1 MGGGGLDN
9 LRETR
14 GWGERMRARRADR
27 EDSGN
32 DNWKTKEKRWKDE
45 SRALRRVEERE
56 RERERE
62 EEEFWPGGRRTGGED
77 EGRRKKEPR
86 NTTVIAVVQ

>member
-56 RERERE
+56 RERGKKRSSGPE
-62 EEEFWPGGRRTGGED
+62 EEEQGERTRGGG
-77 EGRRKKEPR
+77 KKSRGTP
-86 NTTVIAVVQ
+86 Q

>member
-56 RERERE
+56 RERGKKRSSGPE
-62 EEEFWPGGRRTGGED
+62 EEEQGERTRGGGKK
-77 EGRRKKEPR
+77 GRGTP
-86 NTTVIAVVQ
+86 Q